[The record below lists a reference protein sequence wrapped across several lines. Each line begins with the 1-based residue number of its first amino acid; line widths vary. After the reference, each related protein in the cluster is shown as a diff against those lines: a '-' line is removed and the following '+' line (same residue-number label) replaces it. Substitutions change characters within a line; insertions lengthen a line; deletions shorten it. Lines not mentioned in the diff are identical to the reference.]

1 MLSTR
6 IVGQLGLRRENLA
19 NVDWG
24 GVRMN
29 EVLDDGQPTTTAAGH
44 SPLIDLSG
52 LKYYR
57 RNCNA
62 DPTPV
67 ANEGFDQSNH
77 Q

>member
-1 MLSTR
+1 
-6 IVGQLGLRRENLA
+6 
-19 NVDWG
+19 
-24 GVRMN
+24 MN